1 MPSEV
6 ITALITNVL
15 IAAERENAVV
25 LAKSMTIDN
34 QGGTSNRIVSI
45 QDVFTPDTSV
55 GGTVTPQDIARFQT
69 TVLAGDIITL
79 GEEDLKGVKCL
90 GAMYV
95 LSDVADAAGDRCYV
109 TVGYEHE

>member
-1 MPSEV
+1 MPSRV
-6 ITALITNVL
+6 VTALITNVV
-15 IAAERENAVV
+15 IAAERENAIV

-34 QGGTSNRIVSI
+34 QGGTSNRIISI
-45 QDVFTPDTSV
+45 QDVFTPSTSY
-55 GGTVTPQDIARFQT
+55 GGTVTPQDIERFKT

-79 GEEDLKGVKCL
+79 NEEDLKGVKCL

-95 LSDVADAAGDRCYV
+95 LSDVADAGADRCYV

>member
-1 MPSEV
+1 MPSRA
-6 ITALITNVL
+6 ITALITAVV

-34 QGGTSNRIVSI
+34 QEGTSDRLVIL
-45 QDVFTPDTSV
+45 QDTFTTDTATGAV
-55 GGTVTPQDIARFQT
+55 AAAQTVERFKA

-90 GAMYV
+90 GAMSV
-95 LSDVADAAGDRCYV
+95 ICNVADGGADRCYV